1 MGFLILLFII
11 FIATVAIILIFSPEN
26 MSEEES
32 YKTKVENIWGLV
44 KLCQT
49 ASFGFPSLDLKP
61 VRRSV
66 LMDLHFLNA
75 DTLSM
80 SLPLR
85 LKKQQKAKASYLEL
99 LSNHDIK
106 VVDLDTKLIAHL
118 DRKDENLG
126 ELVTH
131 LYKEIFEA
139 EDTDI
144 VKFTVKTLQSDI
156 NQFRFFDV
164 PSHKLREDFSFEDF
178 TFEARSAKHKGK
190 SLLRVLTDRILGAVY
205 FLLYPPLIILSYKFG
220 GLAAMCWAG
229 LIFFGFFAIYNP
241 IYKKTSVMESMV
253 AGSIL
258 YCMLLSA
265 TLFTQKLEYLQ
276 SIPSV
281 IGVSTALL
289 SAALVL
295 GIKEPWSEKQIANK
309 KNDSKEFKFMQS
321 FWVIGG
327 VGLFLVSEWA
337 RRNLGMEDWVSFF
350 AFVRIELMIATALIF
365 TPAYALFLKREG
377 RFK

>member
-1 MGFLILLFII
+1 MGLLILLFLI
-11 FIATVAIILIFSPEN
+11 FVITVVIMVIFSPDIMTEK
-26 MSEEES
+26 ES
-32 YKTKVENIWGLV
+32 YKAKVKDLWGLV

-49 ASFGFPSLDLKP
+49 ASFGRPTLQLKP
-61 VRRSV
+61 AKRTVM
-66 LMDLHFLNA
+66 MDLYFLDNE
-75 DTLSM
+75 TLSVTI
-80 SLPLR
+80 PLR
-85 LKKQQKAKASYLEL
+85 LKKQQKAKESYLEL
-99 LSNHDIK
+99 FSNYDIK
-106 VVDLDTKLIAHL
+106 VAELNNELILHL
-118 DRKDENLG
+118 DRTDENLG
-126 ELVTH
+126 ELVAH

-139 EDTDI
+139 SDTDI
-144 VKFTVKTLQSDI
+144 VRFTVKTVRSDV
-156 NQFRFFDV
+156 NTFRLFNLPDHTFD
-164 PSHKLREDFSFEDF
+164 ENYA
-178 TFEARSAKHKGK
+178 FEANSAKHKGK
-190 SLLRVLTDRILGAVY
+190 SPSRVLTDRILGAVY
-205 FLLYPPLIILSYKFG
+205 FLLYPPLVILSYKFG
-220 GLAAMCWAG
+220 GITAMCWAG

-253 AGSIL
+253 AGSLL

-309 KNDSKEFKFMQS
+309 KNDSKEFKFMRS
-321 FWVIGG
+321 FWVLGG

-337 RRNLGMEDWVSFF
+337 RRNLGMGDWVSFF
-350 AFVRIELMIATALIF
+350 AFVRIELMIAMALIF